1 MRPSPASYANYRRHD
16 VYKGERIKLHKLHKN
31 GRASFIC
38 VVVSV
43 LCCGCYGPDHSAINA
58 AGGYTEDSP
67 ITELM
72 GDAQGVVFQT
82 DPGIDD
88 ARLRSLLPA
97 LKGIKVR
104 VLIFQSGGITDNSI
118 ATISQLDTLVYLDLL
133 RTRITPNGL
142 SELKRLPHLETI
154 EVGGPMWTTS
164 AIRAVEA
171 KLPGV
176 KIDNT
181 EVLME

>member
-1 MRPSPASYANYRRHD
+1 
-16 VYKGERIKLHKLHKN
+16 
-31 GRASFIC
+31 
-38 VVVSV
+38 
-43 LCCGCYGPDHSAINA
+43 
-58 AGGYTEDSP
+58 
-67 ITELM
+67 M